1 MRILQVIARLD
12 PGGAED
18 IVVRL
23 AGAARDA
30 GHEVAVASAPGRWV
44 DRLQDVGATY
54 LPVVEPAPGRAAT
67 AGLSSLRRALRWE
80 PTLVHT
86 HNVKMTAATRVAL
99 GFGDRPPVLATVHG
113 LTPERYRVA
122 APILRR
128 TADFVVAC
136 APAVATQLVAA
147 GFPVPRLTTVL
158 NGARRS
164 KASDERVDALR
175 ARWGLDAGPI
185 VVGVGRLVPQ
195 KAWGLL
201 IEALA
206 GVPDVSLVIAGEGP
220 ERPLLESAM
229 RKHRVQGVLPGHVDD
244 VDALLGLATVVCQTS
259 SWEGLP
265 LSLLEAASAGCT
277 IVARNVDGVA
287 DALGPETALLV
298 DGDDPADFR
307 RAIRSLLGDD
317 AARHRLAAT
326 ASEAAHRWS
335 PERMAAAYLDLY
347 VRPLRGGSGR

>member
-30 GHEVAVASAPGRWV
+30 GHEAAVAAAPGRWV
-44 DRLQDVGATY
+44 DRLHDVGATY
-54 LPVVEPAPGRAAT
+54 LPVVEPAPGLAAP
-67 AGLSSLRRALRWE
+67 AAFSSLRRALRWE

-122 APILRR
+122 APVLRR
-128 TADFVVAC
+128 TADLVVAC
-136 APAVATQLVAA
+136 APAVATQLTAA
-147 GFPVPRLTTVL
+147 GFPVSRLTTVL

-164 KASDERVDALR
+164 KASDHRVGALR
-175 ARWGLDAGPI
+175 ARLGLDAGPV

-195 KAWGLL
+195 KDWTLL
-201 IEALA
+201 IRALS
-206 GVPDVSLVIAGEGP
+206 GLPDVSLVIAGEGP
-220 ERPLLESAM
+220 ERPSLEDAM
-229 RKHRVQGVLPGHVDD
+229 REHGVRGVLPGHVDD
-244 VDALLGLATVVCQTS
+244 VDALLGLATLICQTS

-265 LSLLEAASAGCT
+265 LSLLEAASAGCA

-298 DGDDPADFR
+298 EGDEPAEFR
-307 RAIRSLLGDD
+307 RAIRSLLDDD
-317 AARHRLAAT
+317 AARQRLAT
-326 ASEAAHRWS
+326 AASDAAHRWS

-347 VRPLRGGSGR
+347 ARPLGRNPAR